1 MVCRVRYAEASGKR
15 KRNLQKVSSNNFPN
29 CSAKV
34 SGCVPSAPLR
44 RGQQWAVRWEGRGKP
59 MGTSSSGQVGTH
71 PPGEQESASKEGN
84 LHVIYLW
91 LCQPPGWWLSL
102 VAKSIWVMAR
112 AGMNPGSALSWLCCS
127 EQVASPSWIWRAR
140 TIVSTLQDC
149 MRKKRDHSRNT
160 RGTQSPQSRGWVELN
175 RC

>member
-1 MVCRVRYAEASGKR
+1 MCAQRTSAQRAAVGSAVGGEGQTHGNKQFWSGWHSPTWRTRIGLQRRKSACDLFVALPASG
-15 KRNLQKVSSNNFPN
+15 
-29 CSAKV
+29 
-34 SGCVPSAPLR
+34 
-44 RGQQWAVRWEGRGKP
+44 
-59 MGTSSSGQVGTH
+59 
-71 PPGEQESASKEGN
+71 
-84 LHVIYLW
+84 
-91 LCQPPGWWLSL
+91 L
-102 VAKSIWVMAR
+102 VAQSRAKSIWVMAR